1 MSRRGLWLVPLL
13 AATIALLTVFGLRP
27 VSLEERLR
35 RLAGRLF
42 GDFPNSGDDSVARVD
57 PRDAIGAVNA
67 AYLQALLLGNA
78 HAYAATYHDEG
89 IAVPGTSAIV
99 RGRSAIERAMVQTFS
114 TIRFLEAEMSTVDLR
129 LSGETAV
136 ETGHYRFL
144 VNAYPEGVPRT
155 MFGRYAIVWKRI
167 ANDWRISL
175 DVAQPGIVEA

>member
-1 MSRRGLWLVPLL
+1 MSRRGLWLIPLL
-13 AATIALLTVFGLRP
+13 AATIALLAMLGLRP
-27 VSLEERLR
+27 VSFAERLR
-35 RLAGRLF
+35 RLAGELA
-42 GDFPNSGDDSVARVD
+42 GDVPNGRADAIARVD

-67 AYLQALLLGNA
+67 AYA
-78 HAYAATYHDEG
+78 HAYAATYHDDG

-99 RGRSAIERAMVQTFS
+99 RGRSAIERAMTHTFS

-144 VNAYPEGVPRT
+144 VNAYSDGVPRT